1 MLSSLQHNVRWGV
14 KIGLRIG
21 SLFAA
26 WVVVLRFLMGSAFF
40 ERLGVPWFVLA
51 GAYLTAGG
59 AGGGAYGAL
68 RPLQRS
74 AIGSILS
81 GFVLVFPTYVAIAFL
96 LSSDPDPRV
105 HFHNSCRDG
114 AILGA
119 IVGSVLGLFL
129 WVDERKKGK
138 SGMSSEK

>member
-26 WVVVLRFLMGSAFF
+26 WVVVMRLVMGSAFF

-51 GAYLTAGG
+51 GAYLTAAG

-68 RPLQRS
+68 RGLQRW
-74 AIGSILS
+74 AMGSILL
-81 GFVLVFPTYVAIAFL
+81 GFLLVFPTYAAIAFL

-105 HFHNSCRDG
+105 HFHHSLRDG

-119 IVGSVLGLFL
+119 IVGSVVGLYL
-129 WVDERKKGK
+129 WVDEKKTDK
-138 SGMSSEK
+138 SGNA